1 MKSIILAELYKL
13 LKRKNF
19 IVLTVLSL
27 WSLVYGLGIFL
38 HWDFVKI
45 GAKLDLVTF
54 ITTMWTF
61 LLILTIPLLL
71 ILYTSSF
78 ILGGEIQGGQILL
91 EVNRVSSK
99 KTLIISKYIVV
110 ILSILFL
117 YVLNCLSSLATY
129 ICFVSRS
136 EYGYENFL
144 ELHATN
150 VQSIVIS
157 LVNLGFIILLASVAF
172 YLSLHVSAIVAAFI
186 SLGVYFLCQLL
197 SYVTVISKFIPGYF
211 FVVPNYQFTI
221 SLSIA
226 HLLSYFLMCILLL
239 IATMKGFEKKAL

>member
-1 MKSIILAELYKL
+1 
-13 LKRKNF
+13 KRKNF
-19 IVLTVLSL
+19 IVLAVLSL
-27 WSLVYGLGIFL
+27 WSLVYGLGVFL

-61 LLILTIPLLL
+61 LLILTVPLLL

-150 VQSIVIS
+150 IQSIVIS